1 MEVKETNYKRFIA
14 GEGKALRWV
23 EINELY
29 NNFVRYSPYEEV
41 IDVNNIV
48 GDVEEITH
56 EEYEEWLRTTPSLGA
71 FSCCMS

>member
-14 GEGKALRWV
+14 GEGKALKWI

-41 IDVNNIV
+41 IDVNNIL
-48 GDVEEITH
+48 GEVEEITH
-56 EEYEEWLRTTPSLGA
+56 EEYEEWLRTKPSLGA
-71 FSCCMS
+71 YSCCMS